1 MNNLV
6 TIMLGLALI
15 ALVLSSGCVAPED
28 VGAGE
33 RTANITAPPAG
44 APEGEP
50 PSVYAPGKYTVGDT
64 ISKNGFDVILWDVDP
79 EFGTGLPGEI
89 NKVFGI
95 TVNVDRTGP
104 SSIPENIGDCDGIPV
119 VGLWDP
125 VGNKM
130 YTDLNPYPKCN
141 NKTDFWRKT
150 VFIDRRVYSFDRTV
164 QVVVSMLDD
173 ITDQTT
179 MGMID
184 PNSPTKYVFDIVP
197 FEQ

>member
-6 TIMLGLALI
+6 SLVVGFALI
-15 ALVLSSGCVAPED
+15 LLVISSGCVAPE
-28 VGAGE
+28 GADTGGG
-33 RTANITAPPAG
+33 TANITAPPTG
-44 APEGEP
+44 GQQGEP
-50 PSVYAPGKYTVGDT
+50 PGTYAPGMYTVGDT
-64 ISKNGFDVILWDVDP
+64 ITKNGFDIELWDVDP

-95 TVNVDRTGP
+95 TVNVNRVGT
-104 SSIPENIGDCDGIPV
+104 STIPETMGDCDGIPV

-130 YTDLNPYPKCN
+130 YTDLNPYPKCGD
-141 NKTDFWRKT
+141 KTDFWRKT

-164 QVVVSMLDD
+164 NVVVSMVDD

-179 MGMID
+179 MNMID

-197 FEQ
+197 FEE